1 MKTPYLPQG
10 LRKGFTLVEMIV
22 SLAVFS
28 VVAVV
33 ALTALMS
40 IMAANR
46 KAQTLQSAITNLSYA
61 MESLSR
67 EMRVGTKYYC
77 DEGPGFSDWDS
88 LDTVHACI
96 TSNVI
101 DDTGAVVAF
110 NSSKTA
116 PSTQNSNGVCNLI
129 YAYRLEPNTAGT
141 GYLLKKAEQTSCHNT
156 PPPDAFASVIDE
168 SVIITDY
175 HLYVTD
181 AGVFRHPYAILR
193 LSGYTG
199 DREKDR
205 TYFDLQTAVS
215 ARTP

>member
-1 MKTPYLPQG
+1 MNTSHSSPPRFY
-10 LRKGFTLVEMIV
+10 KGFTLIEMIV

-67 EMRVGTKYYC
+67 EMRVGTKYHC
-77 DEGPGFSDWDS
+77 TDGVSFNEWSGMN
-88 LDTVHACI
+88 TVENCS
-96 TSNVI
+96 TSNLT
-101 DDTGAVVAF
+101 DSSGAVIAF
-110 NSSKTA
+110 NSSKTG
-116 PSTQNSNGVCNLI
+116 PSSSDPSGRCSLI
-129 YAYRLEPNTAGT
+129 YAYRFIPRTDE
-141 GYLLKKAEQTSCHNT
+141 GYDLQKAEQTECDEAPATGFS
-156 PPPDAFASVIDE
+156 SVIDE
-168 SVIITDY
+168 GVIITDY
-175 HLYVTD
+175 DVFISDPVAFRYPYVT
-181 AGVFRHPYAILR
+181 LR

-199 DREKDR
+199 IKEKDR